1 MTAKAKGLFSI
12 DRGAFRCATVGG
24 VNSAIAHLV
33 MARGT
38 GPDNRMTQWS
48 VNAIEKYTGISR
60 PNAKKAV
67 VDLLDR
73 GIWKKTRDGNHPVYE
88 AVPGNEIPGGPF
100 TRLEQAAI
108 TAIREG
114 NLVSRDLRSV
124 ATALV
129 ARGLAA
135 EAPVPRHLRKQ
146 VSTYGTGPDFLKL
159 NEAALAA
166 LLEPI
171 AIWLPN
177 TLIDGAGAE
186 VSPIELIRQSR
197 NLSALRLL
205 VELYEVQF
213 LPDFGGVPREMLR
226 REFERLHV
234 GERGPFVVWGFKEK
248 HLTASNSLA
257 RPFLTGQITTRDD
270 GQRRDEGWDS
280 TFWPAVHV
288 LEDVRLIERV
298 GMLLDGDDPEAEIIH
313 PYGINGGEQAEWDL
327 AHAAHQAAVA
337 MVTVK
342 QLERAE
348 LEGYTHLIPVRKH
361 VANAALV
368 EIFRLKYRPHTTA
381 TAAWYGNMKE
391 STAEWLARYEEIVR
405 KRGSRQAAA

>member
-1 MTAKAKGLFSI
+1 MTANTKGFFSI
-12 DRGAFRCATVGG
+12 DRGAFRCATAGG
-24 VNSAIAHLV
+24 LNSAIAHLV

-38 GPDNRMTQWS
+38 GPDNRTTQWS

-67 VDLLDR
+67 ADLLDR
-73 GIWKKTRDGNHPVYE
+73 GIWKKTRDGTHPVYE

-100 TRLEQAAI
+100 TRLEQATI

-114 NLVSRDLRSV
+114 NVVPCDLRSV

-135 EAPVPRHLRKQ
+135 EAPVPRRLRKQ
-146 VSTYGTGPDFLKL
+146 VNEYDASPDFLKL

-166 LLEPI
+166 LSGLI

-186 VSPIELIRQSR
+186 VSPIELIRQTR

-213 LPDFGGVPREMLR
+213 LPDFGGISREMLR

-234 GERGPFVVWGFKEK
+234 GERGPFVVWGFRRKP
-248 HLTASNSLA
+248 LTASYSLA
-257 RPFLTGQITTRDD
+257 RPYFTGQITKQD
-270 GQRRDEGWDS
+270 GKSWDAGWGEV
-280 TFWPAVHV
+280 FFPAFHT
-288 LEDVRLIERV
+288 LEDLGLIVPV

-337 MVTVK
+337 MVTDK
-342 QLERAE
+342 QLQRAE

-361 VANAALV
+361 VANTALV
-368 EIFRLKYRPHTTA
+368 EIFRLRYRPHTTA
-381 TAAWYGNMKE
+381 TAAWYGKMKE

>member
-1 MTAKAKGLFSI
+1 
-12 DRGAFRCATVGG
+12 
-24 VNSAIAHLV
+24 
-33 MARGT
+33 MARGS
-38 GPDNRMTQWS
+38 GPDNRTTQWS

-114 NLVSRDLRSV
+114 NLVPRDLRSV

-135 EAPVPRHLRKQ
+135 EAPIPRHLRKQ
-146 VSTYGTGPDFLKL
+146 VNKYDAGPDFLKL

-177 TLIDGAGAE
+177 TLIDGAAAE

-197 NLSALRLL
+197 NLTALRLL

-213 LPDFGGVPREMLR
+213 LRDFGGIPREMLR
-226 REFERLHV
+226 AEFERLHV
-234 GERGPFVVWGFKEK
+234 GERGPFVVWGFRCIPYPGRSR
-248 HLTASNSLA
+248 SNRS
-257 RPFLTGQITTRDD
+257 
-270 GQRRDEGWDS
+270 RR
-280 TFWPAVHV
+280 
-288 LEDVRLIERV
+288 
-298 GMLLDGDDPEAEIIH
+298 
-313 PYGINGGEQAEWDL
+313 
-327 AHAAHQAAVA
+327 HAA
-337 MVTVK
+337 
-342 QLERAE
+342 R
-348 LEGYTHLIPVRKH
+348 R
-361 VANAALV
+361 
-368 EIFRLKYRPHTTA
+368 
-381 TAAWYGNMKE
+381 
-391 STAEWLARYEEIVR
+391 
-405 KRGSRQAAA
+405 